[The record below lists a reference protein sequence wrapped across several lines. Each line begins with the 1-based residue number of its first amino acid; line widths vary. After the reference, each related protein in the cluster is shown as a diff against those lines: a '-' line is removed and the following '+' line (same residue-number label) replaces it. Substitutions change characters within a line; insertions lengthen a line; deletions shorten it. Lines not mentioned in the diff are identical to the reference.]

1 MNNSIHTATHDFAPF
16 TRRTNAGNDYTKH
29 ILD

>member
-1 MNNSIHTATHDFAPF
+1 MNISIHTTHDFAPF